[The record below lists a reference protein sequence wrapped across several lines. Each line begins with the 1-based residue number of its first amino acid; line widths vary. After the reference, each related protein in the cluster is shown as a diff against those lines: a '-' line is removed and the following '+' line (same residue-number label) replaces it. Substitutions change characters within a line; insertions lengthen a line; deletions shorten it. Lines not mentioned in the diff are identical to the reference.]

1 VGRTSAGR
9 WARLGAAVVVGGV
22 LSLVAAGAAVAAEP
36 TVTGVAGIAK
46 DSAGRE
52 ISYPLFDESGLQHD
66 AAMITLTIDGKAV
79 EAYCIDLKHPLK
91 RDTYKETAWKA
102 ATVANL
108 DKVQWLL
115 AHSVPNVAATDVLA
129 AAGVAKPAGASD
141 KELEL
146 LVYAATQ
153 GAIWHYSDGLK
164 LGAHGGA
171 GYKVVKDVYDYLV
184 AHAGSESEPA
194 ATLSITPANATG
206 EIGAKLGPYTVKSS
220 APATL
225 TASGGKIVDA
235 NGAEVTGPIANGGQ
249 FWLTSDTAGKVTVDA
264 SAVGKVPTGR
274 VFTYASK
281 PNDFQKIILAGVA
294 TTKLTAQATG
304 SFTPK
309 APAAPAVPTLPVTGS
324 SAVGAAIAGV
334 LLLAGGGV
342 LVMVIRRRRVKF
354 TA

>member
-1 VGRTSAGR
+1 MALSLGSRPDRRDPRPGLQFVAQGRDTARVGRTSAGR

-46 DSAGRE
+46 DGEGTE
-52 ISYPLFDESGLQHD
+52 ISYPLFDESGRQHN
-66 AAMITLTIDGKAV
+66 AALITLTIGGKAV

-91 RDTYKETAWKA
+91 RDTYQETAWKA

-115 AHSVPNVAATDVLA
+115 VHSVPNVAAEDVLA
-129 AAGVAKPAGASD
+129 
-141 KELEL
+141 
-146 LVYAATQ
+146 
-153 GAIWHYSDGLK
+153 
-164 LGAHGGA
+164 
-171 GYKVVKDVYDYLV
+171 

-194 ATLSITPANATG
+194 ATLSITPATATG

-220 APATL
+220 APATV
-225 TASGGKIVDA
+225 TATGGKIVDA
-235 NGAEVTGPIANGGQ
+235 NGAELTGPIANGGQ

-334 LLLAGGGV
+334 LLLAGGGL